1 MTSLIFYSF
10 RVLRTTSCFI
20 ILIGSFTTCLKFL
33 TKMTSKTM
41 LDNWSVNTNTIKVY
55 SRNVKLTK
63 NVVYAS
69 RKLLLVPKKAYHF
82 NKSK

>member
-20 ILIGSFTTCLKFL
+20 ILSGLFITCLEFL
-33 TKMTSKTM
+33 TKMISKTM

>member
-20 ILIGSFTTCLKFL
+20 ILIGSFITCLKFL

-69 RKLLLVPKKAYHF
+69 RKLLLVLKKAYHF